1 MQATPTVRIDPG
13 VFDAVIFDMDGVITD
28 TAGLHAEAWKI
39 LFDDVLKQHAWRTG
53 DRFVSFDPVEDYLTY
68 VDGISRADGV
78 RTFLASRGIE
88 FPEGSPDDPPDA
100 ETVHGLGRKKND
112 YFLEALEEHGAV
124 AFPEAVRLLH
134 ELRAAGVATAIISAS
149 RNAGHVLDSA
159 GVTELFDAQVDGTV
173 ADEMGLPGKPDAAVF
188 LEAAG
193 RLGVDPARAAVVE
206 DAEAGVA
213 AGAAGGFALVI
224 GVDHTGD
231 PERLIAN
238 GAHVV
243 VHDMAEVAV
252 GADDT
257 ASGGAAPVTPAA
269 APPPADP
276 ASAVPMAELPSA
288 LEEWSAI
295 ETHIAG
301 RNLAVFLD
309 YDGTLTP
316 IVEHPEDAVL
326 DEPMRDRIRD
336 LASRCLVSV
345 VSGRDVA
352 FVIEQVAVDEVIYLG
367 SHGFDVVTPE
377 GVELSHAREG
387 DFERFLGPLAEAE
400 RAITDAVAPIQGAR
414 IERKKYAV
422 AVHYRQVAPVDAP
435 FVESAVDDVL
445 AAEPLLRKTGGK
457 KVFELRPDI
466 DWDKGRAL
474 EWLLEAVGMSGDD
487 VVPVYIG
494 DDLTDEDAFAVV
506 HGRGLAIVVAGEVE
520 RTTLAAYRVSDTDEV
535 GEVLGRLAELAG
547 GAA

>member
-1 MQATPTVRIDPG
+1 METTPTVYIDPG
-13 VFDAVIFDMDGVITD
+13 AFDGVIFDMDGVITD

-39 LFDDVLKQHAWRTG
+39 LFDDVLKQHAWRMG
-53 DRFVSFDPVEDYLTY
+53 DRFVSFDPVDDYLTY

-88 FPEGSPDDPPDA
+88 VPEGSPDDPPDA
-100 ETVHGLGRKKND
+100 QTVHGLGRKKND
-112 YFLEALEEHGAV
+112 FFLEALEEHGAV

-173 ADEMGLPGKPDAAVF
+173 ADEIGLPGKPDPAVF
-188 LEAAG
+188 LEAAR
-193 RLGVDPARAAVVE
+193 RLGVDPTRAVVVE

-224 GVDHTGD
+224 GVDHTGA
-231 PERLIAN
+231 PERLFES

-252 GADDT
+252 GA
-257 ASGGAAPVTPAA
+257 G
-269 APPPADP
+269 
-276 ASAVPMAELPSA
+276 AVPMTDLPSA
-288 LEEWSAI
+288 LEEWPAI
-295 ETHIAG
+295 AARIAG
-301 RNLAVFLD
+301 RTLAIFLD

-316 IVEHPEDAVL
+316 IVERPEDALL
-326 DEPMRDRIRD
+326 DEEMRARIRD

-377 GVELSHAREG
+377 GVELSNAREG
-387 DFERFLGPLAEAE
+387 EFERFLAPLKEAE
-400 RAITDAVAPIQGAR
+400 LAITDAVAPVLGAR
-414 IERKKYAV
+414 IERKKYAI
-422 AVHYRQVAPVDAP
+422 AVHYRQVAPVDATV
-435 FVESAVDDVL
+435 VEDAVDEVL
-445 AAEPLLRKTGGK
+445 ATQPLLRKTGGK

-474 EWLLEAVGMSGDD
+474 QWLLEALGMSGDD

-506 HGRGLAIVVAGEVE
+506 RGRGLAIVVGGDD
-520 RTTLAAYRVSDTDEV
+520 RTSLAEYRVADTEEVSD
-535 GEVLGRLAELAG
+535 VLGRLAGLAG
-547 GAA
+547 GAG